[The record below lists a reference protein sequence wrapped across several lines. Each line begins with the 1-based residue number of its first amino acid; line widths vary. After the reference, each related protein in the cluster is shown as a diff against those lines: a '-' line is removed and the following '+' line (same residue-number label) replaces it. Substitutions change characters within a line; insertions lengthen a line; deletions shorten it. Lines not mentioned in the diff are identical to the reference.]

1 MFLKY
6 SYTKH
11 LLCIFYLK
19 ANAVLLD
26 SYGEDDLIYPFFAQ
40 LPKLFLLSTPLPK
53 VLGVQD
59 HLFLLGR
66 GLAHLRRPISSALVP
81 ERDLIGGLAQLI
93 RGAYWLLAL
102 QPMVDLVE
110 GAAGGS
116 PTLLR
121 LIGAIRVGEV
131 NMAPSF
137 FHNATDCVTT
147 TPDNVRMIRIAH
159 LHLQRHSIALL

>member
-1 MFLKY
+1 M
-6 SYTKH
+6 
-11 LLCIFYLK
+11 
-19 ANAVLLD
+19 
-26 SYGEDDLIYPFFAQ
+26 
-40 LPKLFLLSTPLPK
+40 FLLSTPLPK

-116 PTLLR
+116 PTLLLHSVKLVEILRPNKCAMENKTGTNYYPNFKRACLMR
-121 LIGAIRVGEV
+121 LELPTCGIIG
-131 NMAPSF
+131 
-137 FHNATDCVTT
+137 
-147 TPDNVRMIRIAH
+147 
-159 LHLQRHSIALL
+159 